1 MQRRQKLQIFTEKVL
16 SRVKKWQTYLVLVFI
31 MMIWGFNV
39 PALKTL
45 VTEFSPVTITSLRI
59 FTAGITVFV
68 ILGIMK
74 KIRKPTRR
82 EGVFIIGGGL
92 LNVVSHHYFLS
103 VGLTHTTSTNGG
115 LILGT
120 GPLLTALLA
129 SIILRNRPTVIKVI
143 GFLLGGIGVSIIV
156 LSGGEGLG
164 NLNSGDAMVFI
175 SIFSQALSFIIIS
188 RAAKTLDPRLL
199 TGYMLVFGSV
209 ILFIIGL
216 ITEPGEISQLDK
228 ASIGIWVLFLASAML
243 ATAVGHMLYNH
254 SIGKLGA
261 AETSI
266 FLNLNTFFSL
276 VGAALFLG
284 EKITSYHLLGL
295 VFIILGVIC
304 GAGTLEE
311 LIIKR
316 KRQRFY
322 AKKQHK
328 HHF

>member
-1 MQRRQKLQIFTEKVL
+1 
-16 SRVKKWQTYLVLVFI
+16 

-45 VTEFSPVTITSLRI
+45 VTEFTPVTITSLRI
-59 FTAGITVFV
+59 FTAGVTVFI

-74 KIRKPTRR
+74 KVRKPTRR
-82 EGVFIIGGGL
+82 ESIFIIGGGL

-103 VGLTHTTSTNGG
+103 VGLTQTTSTNGG

-129 SIILRNRPTVIKVI
+129 SILLRNRPTVIKVI
-143 GFLLGGIGVSIIV
+143 GFILGGIGVSIIV
-156 LSGGEGLG
+156 LSGGDGLG
-164 NLNSGDAMVFI
+164 NLNAGDAMVFI

-209 ILFIIGL
+209 ILFLIGL
-216 ITEPGEISQLDK
+216 KTEPEGLAQLSG
-228 ASIGIWVLFLASAML
+228 ASVWIWMLFIASAML

-254 SIGKLGA
+254 SIGQLGA

-276 VGAALFLG
+276 IGAALFLG

-295 VFIILGVIC
+295 LFIILGVIF

-322 AKKQHK
+322 NKQQN
-328 HHF
+328 HHM

>member
-1 MQRRQKLQIFTEKVL
+1 
-16 SRVKKWQTYLVLVFI
+16 VKKWQTYLVLVFI

-59 FTAGITVFV
+59 FTAGITVFI

-82 EGVFIIGGGL
+82 ESVFIIGGGL

-129 SIILRNRPTVIKVI
+129 SIILRNRPTLIKVI

-216 ITEPGEISQLDK
+216 IKEPGEISQLDE

-243 ATAVGHMLYNH
+243 ATALGHMLYNH

>member
-1 MQRRQKLQIFTEKVL
+1 
-16 SRVKKWQTYLVLVFI
+16 

-45 VTEFSPVTITSLRI
+45 VTEFTPVTITSLRI
-59 FTAGITVFV
+59 FTAGITVFI

-74 KIRKPTRR
+74 KVRRPTRR
-82 EGVFIIGGGL
+82 ESIFIIGGGL

-103 VGLTHTTSTNGG
+103 VGLTQTTSTNGG

-129 SIILRNRPTVIKVI
+129 SILLRNRPTVIKVI
-143 GFLLGGIGVSIIV
+143 GFVLGGIGVSIIV

-164 NLNSGDAMVFI
+164 NLNGGDAMIFI

-199 TGYMLVFGSV
+199 TGYMLIFGSV
-209 ILFIIGL
+209 ILFLIGL
-216 ITEPGEISQLDK
+216 VTEPGGLSQL
-228 ASIGIWVLFLASAML
+228 SGSSLWIWMLFIASAMI

-254 SIGKLGA
+254 SIGQLGA

-276 VGAALFLG
+276 IGAALFLG
-284 EKITSYHLLGL
+284 EKITSQHLLGL
-295 VFIILGVIC
+295 LFIILGVIF

-311 LIIKR
+311 MIIKR

-322 AKKQHK
+322 TKQQKRHM
-328 HHF
+328 

>member
-1 MQRRQKLQIFTEKVL
+1 M
-16 SRVKKWQTYLVLVFI
+16 KKWQTYLVLVFI

-59 FTAGITVFV
+59 FTAGITVFI

-82 EGVFIIGGGL
+82 ESVFIISGGL

-143 GFLLGGIGVSIIV
+143 GFVLGGIGVSIIV

-164 NLNSGDAMVFI
+164 NLNNGDAMVFI

-199 TGYMLVFGSV
+199 TGYMLVFGSM

>member
-1 MQRRQKLQIFTEKVL
+1 MKQMQELKSKEKVL
-16 SRVKKWQTYLVLVFI
+16 SALKKWQTYLVLVFI

-45 VTEFSPVTITSLRI
+45 VTEFTPVTITSLRI
-59 FTAGITVFV
+59 FTAGLTVFI

-74 KIRKPTRR
+74 QVRKPTRR
-82 EGVFIIGGGL
+82 ESVFIIGGGL

-103 VGLTHTTSTNGG
+103 VGLTQTTSTNGG

-129 SIILRNRPTVIKVI
+129 SILLRNRPTVIKLI
-143 GFLLGGIGVSIIV
+143 GFILGGMGVSIIV
-156 LSGGEGLG
+156 LSGGKGIG
-164 NLNSGDAMVFI
+164 SLNSGDAMVFI

-199 TGYMLVFGSV
+199 TGYMLVFGSI
-209 ILFIIGL
+209 ILFFIGL
-216 ITEPGEISQLDK
+216 ITEPEGLTQLDH
-228 ASIGIWVLFLASAML
+228 ASMGIWVLFLASAML
-243 ATAVGHMLYNH
+243 ATAVGHMLYNQ
-254 SIGKLGA
+254 SIGRLGA

-276 VGAALFLG
+276 VGAAIFLG
-284 EKITSYHLLGL
+284 ETITSQHLLGL
-295 VFIILGVIC
+295 LFIILGVVC

-322 AKKQHK
+322 AKQQK
-328 HHF
+328 HHM

>member
-1 MQRRQKLQIFTEKVL
+1 M
-16 SRVKKWQTYLVLVFI
+16 KKWQTYLVLVFI

-45 VTEFSPVTITSLRI
+45 VTEFTPVTITSLRI
-59 FTAGITVFV
+59 FTAGITVFI

-74 KIRKPTRR
+74 KVRRPTRR
-82 EGVFIIGGGL
+82 ESIFIIGGGL

-103 VGLTHTTSTNGG
+103 VGLTQTTSTNGG

-129 SIILRNRPTVIKVI
+129 SILLRNRPTVIKVI
-143 GFLLGGIGVSIIV
+143 GFVLGGIGVSIIV

-164 NLNSGDAMVFI
+164 NLNGGDAMIFI

-199 TGYMLVFGSV
+199 TGYMLIFGSV
-209 ILFIIGL
+209 ILFLIGL
-216 ITEPGEISQLDK
+216 VTEPGGLSQL
-228 ASIGIWVLFLASAML
+228 SGSSLWIWMLFIASAMI

-254 SIGKLGA
+254 SIGQLGA

-276 VGAALFLG
+276 IGAALFLG
-284 EKITSYHLLGL
+284 EKITSQHLLGL
-295 VFIILGVIC
+295 LFIILGVIF

-311 LIIKR
+311 MIIKR

-322 AKKQHK
+322 TKQQKRHM
-328 HHF
+328 

>member
-1 MQRRQKLQIFTEKVL
+1 L
-16 SRVKKWQTYLVLVFI
+16 KKWQTYLVLVFI

-45 VTEFSPVTITSLRI
+45 VTEFTPVTITSLRI
-59 FTAGITVFV
+59 FTAGVTVFI

-74 KIRKPTRR
+74 KVRKPTKR
-82 EGVFIIGGGL
+82 ESIFIIGGGL

-103 VGLTHTTSTNGG
+103 VGLTLTTSTNGG

-129 SIILRNRPTVIKVI
+129 SILLRNRPTVIKVI
-143 GFLLGGIGVSIIV
+143 GFILGGIGVSTIV

-164 NLNSGDAMVFI
+164 NLNGGDAMVFI

-209 ILFIIGL
+209 ILFCIGL
-216 ITEPGEISQLDK
+216 VTEPEGLTQLSG
-228 ASIGIWVLFLASAML
+228 ASIGMWMLFIASAML

-254 SIGKLGA
+254 SIGQLGA
-261 AETSI
+261 AEASI

-276 VGAALFLG
+276 IGAAIFLG

-295 VFIILGVIC
+295 LFIIMGVIC

-311 LIIKR
+311 MIIKR
-316 KRQRFY
+316 KRNRFY
-322 AKKQHK
+322 TKQQK
-328 HHF
+328 HHM

>member
-1 MQRRQKLQIFTEKVL
+1 MQRRQKLQILTEKVL

-59 FTAGITVFV
+59 FTAGITVFI

-82 EGVFIIGGGL
+82 ESVFIIGGGL

-188 RAAKTLDPRLL
+188 RAARTLDPRLL

-209 ILFIIGL
+209 LLFIIGL
-216 ITEPGEISQLDK
+216 ITEPAGLSQLDE
-228 ASIGIWVLFLASAML
+228 ASIGIWVLFLASAIL
-243 ATAVGHMLYNH
+243 ATAVGHMIYNH

-284 EKITSYHLLGL
+284 EKITSFHLLGL

-316 KRQRFY
+316 KRRRFY
-322 AKKQHK
+322 TNRE
-328 HHF
+328 HHY

>member
-82 EGVFIIGGGL
+82 ESVFIIGGGL

-216 ITEPGEISQLDK
+216 ITEPGGISQLDK

>member
-1 MQRRQKLQIFTEKVL
+1 L
-16 SRVKKWQTYLVLVFI
+16 KKWQTYLVLVFI

-45 VTEFSPVTITSLRI
+45 VTEFTPVTITSLRI
-59 FTAGITVFV
+59 FTAGVTVFI

-74 KIRKPTRR
+74 KVRKPTRR
-82 EGVFIIGGGL
+82 ESIFIIGGGL

-103 VGLTHTTSTNGG
+103 VGLTQTTSTNGG

-129 SIILRNRPTVIKVI
+129 SILLKNRPTVIKVI
-143 GFLLGGIGVSIIV
+143 GFILGGIGVSIIV
-156 LSGGEGLG
+156 LSGGDGLG
-164 NLNSGDAMVFI
+164 NLNAGDAMVFI

-209 ILFIIGL
+209 ILFLIGL
-216 ITEPGEISQLDK
+216 KTEPGGLSQLSG
-228 ASIGIWVLFLASAML
+228 ASVWIWMLFIASAML

-254 SIGKLGA
+254 SIGQLGA

-276 VGAALFLG
+276 IGAALFLG

-295 VFIILGVIC
+295 LFIILGVIF

-322 AKKQHK
+322 NKQQQQN
-328 HHF
+328 HHM

>member
-1 MQRRQKLQIFTEKVL
+1 MSAL
-16 SRVKKWQTYLVLVFI
+16 KKWQTYLVLVFI
-31 MMIWGFNV
+31 MMVWGFNV

-45 VTEFSPVTITSLRI
+45 VTEFTPVTITALRI
-59 FTAGITVFV
+59 FTAGITVFI

-74 KIRKPTRR
+74 KVRIPTRR
-82 EGVFIIGGGL
+82 ESLFIIGGGL

-103 VGLTHTTSTNGG
+103 VGLTQTTSTNGG

-129 SIILRNRPTVIKVI
+129 SILLRNRPTVIKVI
-143 GFLLGGIGVSIIV
+143 GFILGGIGVSIIV
-156 LSGGEGLG
+156 LSGGEGIG
-164 NLNSGDAMVFI
+164 NLNRGDGMVFI

-209 ILFIIGL
+209 ILFMIGL
-216 ITEPGEISQLDK
+216 MKEPGGLTHLGH
-228 ASIGIWVLFLASAML
+228 ASVGIWVLFFASAML

-276 VGAALFLG
+276 IGAALFLG

-295 VFIILGVIC
+295 LFIILGVIC

-311 LIIKR
+311 LIQKR

-322 AKKQHK
+322 SKQHK
-328 HHF
+328 HQM

>member
-1 MQRRQKLQIFTEKVL
+1 
-16 SRVKKWQTYLVLVFI
+16 
-31 MMIWGFNV
+31 MMVWGFNV

-45 VTEFSPVTITSLRI
+45 VTAFTPVTITSLRI
-59 FTAGITVFV
+59 FTAGITVFI

-74 KIRKPTRR
+74 KIRIPTRR
-82 EGVFIIGGGL
+82 ESLFIIGGGL

-103 VGLTHTTSTNGG
+103 VGLTQTTSTNGG

-129 SIILRNRPTVIKVI
+129 SILLRNRPTVIKVI
-143 GFLLGGIGVSIIV
+143 GFILGGIGVSIIV

-164 NLNSGDAMVFI
+164 NLNSGDLMVFI

-216 ITEPGEISQLDK
+216 MKEPGGLTHLGH
-228 ASIGIWVLFLASAML
+228 ASAGIWVLFFASAML

-254 SIGKLGA
+254 SIGQLGA

-276 VGAALFLG
+276 IGAALFLG
-284 EKITSYHLLGL
+284 EKITSYHLIGL
-295 VFIILGVIC
+295 LFIILGVIC

-311 LIIKR
+311 LIQKR

-322 AKKQHK
+322 TKQQK
-328 HHF
+328 HDM

>member
-1 MQRRQKLQIFTEKVL
+1 L
-16 SRVKKWQTYLVLVFI
+16 KKWQTYLVLVFI

-45 VTEFSPVTITSLRI
+45 VTEFTPVTITSLRI
-59 FTAGITVFV
+59 FTAGVTVFI

-74 KIRKPTRR
+74 KVRKPTRR
-82 EGVFIIGGGL
+82 ESIFIIGGGL

-103 VGLTHTTSTNGG
+103 VGLTQTTSTNGG

-129 SIILRNRPTVIKVI
+129 SILLRNRPTVIKVI
-143 GFLLGGIGVSIIV
+143 GFILGGIGVSIIV
-156 LSGGEGLG
+156 LSGGDGLG
-164 NLNSGDAMVFI
+164 NLNAGDAMVFI

-209 ILFIIGL
+209 ILFLIGL
-216 ITEPGEISQLDK
+216 KTEPGGLSQLSG
-228 ASIGIWVLFLASAML
+228 ASVWIWMLFIASAML

-254 SIGKLGA
+254 SIGQLGA

-276 VGAALFLG
+276 IGAALFLG

-295 VFIILGVIC
+295 LFIILGVIF

-322 AKKQHK
+322 NKQQQQN
-328 HHF
+328 HHM

>member
-1 MQRRQKLQIFTEKVL
+1 
-16 SRVKKWQTYLVLVFI
+16 

-45 VTEFSPVTITSLRI
+45 VTEFTPVTITSLRI
-59 FTAGITVFV
+59 FAAGITVFI

-74 KIRKPTRR
+74 KVRRPTRR
-82 EGVFIIGGGL
+82 ESIFIIGGGL

-103 VGLTHTTSTNGG
+103 VGLTQTTSTNGG

-129 SIILRNRPTVIKVI
+129 SILLRNRPTVIKVI
-143 GFLLGGIGVSIIV
+143 GFALGGIGVSIIV

-164 NLNSGDAMVFI
+164 NLNGGDAMIFI

-199 TGYMLVFGSV
+199 TGYMLIFGSV
-209 ILFIIGL
+209 ILFLIGL
-216 ITEPGEISQLDK
+216 VTEPGGLSQL
-228 ASIGIWVLFLASAML
+228 SGSSLWIWMLFIASAMI

-254 SIGKLGA
+254 SIGQLGA

-276 VGAALFLG
+276 IGAALFLG
-284 EKITSYHLLGL
+284 EKITSQHLLGL
-295 VFIILGVIC
+295 LFIILGVIF

-311 LIIKR
+311 MIIKR

-322 AKKQHK
+322 TKQQK
-328 HHF
+328 HHM

>member
-1 MQRRQKLQIFTEKVL
+1 
-16 SRVKKWQTYLVLVFI
+16 

-45 VTEFSPVTITSLRI
+45 VTEFTPVTITSLRI
-59 FTAGITVFV
+59 FTAGVTVFI

-74 KIRKPTRR
+74 KVRKPTRR
-82 EGVFIIGGGL
+82 ESIFIIGGGL

-103 VGLTHTTSTNGG
+103 VGLTQTTSTNGG

-129 SIILRNRPTVIKVI
+129 SILLKNRPTVIKVI
-143 GFLLGGIGVSIIV
+143 GFILGGIGVSIIV
-156 LSGGEGLG
+156 LSGGDGLG
-164 NLNSGDAMVFI
+164 NLNAGDAMVFI

-209 ILFIIGL
+209 ILFLIGL
-216 ITEPGEISQLDK
+216 KTEPGGLSQLSG
-228 ASIGIWVLFLASAML
+228 ASVWIWMLFIASAML

-254 SIGKLGA
+254 SIGQLGA

-276 VGAALFLG
+276 IGAALFLG

-295 VFIILGVIC
+295 LFIILGVIF

-322 AKKQHK
+322 NKQQQQN
-328 HHF
+328 HHM

>member
-1 MQRRQKLQIFTEKVL
+1 L
-16 SRVKKWQTYLVLVFI
+16 SALKKWQTYLVLVFI

-45 VTEFSPVTITSLRI
+45 VTAFTPVTITSLRI
-59 FTAGITVFV
+59 FTAGITVFI

-74 KIRKPTRR
+74 KIRIPTRR
-82 EGVFIIGGGL
+82 ESLFIIGGGL

-103 VGLTHTTSTNGG
+103 VGLTQTTSTNGG

-129 SIILRNRPTVIKVI
+129 SILLRNRPTVIKVI
-143 GFLLGGIGVSIIV
+143 GFMLGGIGVSIIV

-216 ITEPGEISQLDK
+216 VKEPGGLTHLNHVS
-228 ASIGIWVLFLASAML
+228 AGIWVLFFASAML

-254 SIGKLGA
+254 SIGQLGA

-276 VGAALFLG
+276 IGAALFLG

-295 VFIILGVIC
+295 LFIILGVIC

-311 LIIKR
+311 LILKR

-322 AKKQHK
+322 TKQQK
-328 HHF
+328 HHM

>member
-1 MQRRQKLQIFTEKVL
+1 M
-16 SRVKKWQTYLVLVFI
+16 KKWQTYLVLVFI

-59 FTAGITVFV
+59 FTAGVTVFI
-68 ILGIMK
+68 ILAIMK

-82 EGVFIIGGGL
+82 ESFFIIGGGL

-103 VGLTHTTSTNGG
+103 VGLTQTTSTNGG

-164 NLNSGDAMVFI
+164 SLNSGDALVFI

-216 ITEPGEISQLDK
+216 IKEPGEISQLDE
-228 ASIGIWVLFLASAML
+228 APIGIWVLFLASAML

>member
-1 MQRRQKLQIFTEKVL
+1 
-16 SRVKKWQTYLVLVFI
+16 
-31 MMIWGFNV
+31 MMVWGFNV

-45 VTEFSPVTITSLRI
+45 VTAFTPVTITSLRI
-59 FTAGITVFV
+59 FTAGITVFI

-74 KIRKPTRR
+74 KIRIPTRR
-82 EGVFIIGGGL
+82 ESLFIIGGGL

-103 VGLTHTTSTNGG
+103 VGLTQTTSTNGG

-129 SIILRNRPTVIKVI
+129 SILLRNRPTVIKVI

-164 NLNSGDAMVFI
+164 NLNSGDLMVFI

-209 ILFIIGL
+209 ILFIIGMVK
-216 ITEPGEISQLDK
+216 EPGGLTHLGH
-228 ASIGIWVLFLASAML
+228 ASAGIWVLFFASAML

-254 SIGKLGA
+254 SIGQLGA

-276 VGAALFLG
+276 IGAALFLG

-295 VFIILGVIC
+295 LFIILGVIC

-311 LIIKR
+311 LIQKR

-322 AKKQHK
+322 TKQQK
-328 HHF
+328 HHM

>member
-1 MQRRQKLQIFTEKVL
+1 M
-16 SRVKKWQTYLVLVFI
+16 KKWQTYLVLVFI

-45 VTEFSPVTITSLRI
+45 VTEFTPVTITSLRI
-59 FTAGITVFV
+59 FTAGVTVFI

-74 KIRKPTRR
+74 KVRKPTKR
-82 EGVFIIGGGL
+82 ESIFIIGGGL

-103 VGLTHTTSTNGG
+103 VGLTLTTSTNGG

-129 SIILRNRPTVIKVI
+129 SILLRNRPTVIKVI
-143 GFLLGGIGVSIIV
+143 GFILGGIGVSTIV

-164 NLNSGDAMVFI
+164 NLNGGDAMVFI

-209 ILFIIGL
+209 ILFCIGL
-216 ITEPGEISQLDK
+216 VTEPEGLTQLSG
-228 ASIGIWVLFLASAML
+228 ASIGMWMLFIASAML

-254 SIGKLGA
+254 SIGQLGA
-261 AETSI
+261 AEASI

-276 VGAALFLG
+276 IGAAIFLG

-295 VFIILGVIC
+295 LFIIMGVIC

-311 LIIKR
+311 MIIKR
-316 KRQRFY
+316 KRNRFY
-322 AKKQHK
+322 TKQQK
-328 HHF
+328 HHM

>member
-1 MQRRQKLQIFTEKVL
+1 
-16 SRVKKWQTYLVLVFI
+16 

-45 VTEFSPVTITSLRI
+45 VTAFTPVTITSLRI
-59 FTAGITVFV
+59 FTAGITVFI

-74 KIRKPTRR
+74 KIRIPTRR
-82 EGVFIIGGGL
+82 ESLFIIGGGL

-103 VGLTHTTSTNGG
+103 VGLTQTTSTNGG

-129 SIILRNRPTVIKVI
+129 SILLRNRPTVIKVI
-143 GFLLGGIGVSIIV
+143 GFMLGGIGVSIIV

-216 ITEPGEISQLDK
+216 VKEPGGLTHLGHVS
-228 ASIGIWVLFLASAML
+228 AGIWVLFFASAML

-254 SIGKLGA
+254 SIGQLGA

-276 VGAALFLG
+276 IGAALFLG

-295 VFIILGVIC
+295 LFIILGVIC

-311 LIIKR
+311 LIQKR

-322 AKKQHK
+322 TKQQK
-328 HHF
+328 HHM

>member
-1 MQRRQKLQIFTEKVL
+1 MSTL
-16 SRVKKWQTYLVLVFI
+16 KKWQTYLVLVFI

-45 VTEFSPVTITSLRI
+45 VTEFTPVTITSLRI
-59 FTAGITVFV
+59 FTAGITVFI

-74 KIRKPTRR
+74 KVRRPTRR
-82 EGVFIIGGGL
+82 ESIFIIGGGL

-103 VGLTHTTSTNGG
+103 VGLTQTTSTNGG

-129 SIILRNRPTVIKVI
+129 SILLRNRPTVIKVI
-143 GFLLGGIGVSIIV
+143 GFVLGGIGVSIIV

-164 NLNSGDAMVFI
+164 NLNGGDAMIFI

-199 TGYMLVFGSV
+199 TGYMLIFGSV
-209 ILFIIGL
+209 ILFLIGL
-216 ITEPGEISQLDK
+216 VTEPGGLSQL
-228 ASIGIWVLFLASAML
+228 SGSSLWIWMLFIASAMI

-254 SIGKLGA
+254 SIGQLGA

-276 VGAALFLG
+276 IGAALFLG
-284 EKITSYHLLGL
+284 EKITSQHLLGL
-295 VFIILGVIC
+295 LFIILGVIF

-311 LIIKR
+311 MIIKR

-322 AKKQHK
+322 TKQQKRHM
-328 HHF
+328 

>member
-1 MQRRQKLQIFTEKVL
+1 
-16 SRVKKWQTYLVLVFI
+16 

-45 VTEFSPVTITSLRI
+45 VTEFTPVTITSLRI
-59 FTAGITVFV
+59 FTAGVTVFI

-74 KIRKPTRR
+74 KVRKPTKR
-82 EGVFIIGGGL
+82 ESIFIIGGGL

-103 VGLTHTTSTNGG
+103 VGLTLTTSTNGG

-129 SIILRNRPTVIKVI
+129 SILLRNRPTVIKVI
-143 GFLLGGIGVSIIV
+143 GFILGGIGVSTIV

-164 NLNSGDAMVFI
+164 NLNGGDAMVFI

-209 ILFIIGL
+209 ILFCIGL
-216 ITEPGEISQLDK
+216 VTEPEGLTQLSG
-228 ASIGIWVLFLASAML
+228 ASIGMWMLFIASAML

-254 SIGKLGA
+254 SIGQLGA
-261 AETSI
+261 AEASI

-276 VGAALFLG
+276 IGAAIFLG

-295 VFIILGVIC
+295 LFIIMGVIC

-311 LIIKR
+311 MIIKR
-316 KRQRFY
+316 KRNRFY
-322 AKKQHK
+322 TKQQK
-328 HHF
+328 HHM

>member
-1 MQRRQKLQIFTEKVL
+1 
-16 SRVKKWQTYLVLVFI
+16 

-45 VTEFSPVTITSLRI
+45 VTEFTPVTITSLRI
-59 FTAGITVFV
+59 FTAGVTVFI

-74 KIRKPTRR
+74 KVRKPTRR
-82 EGVFIIGGGL
+82 ESIFIIGGGL

-103 VGLTHTTSTNGG
+103 VGLTQTTSTNGG

-129 SIILRNRPTVIKVI
+129 SILLRNRPTVIKVI
-143 GFLLGGIGVSIIV
+143 GFILGGIGVSIIV
-156 LSGGEGLG
+156 LSGGDGLG
-164 NLNSGDAMVFI
+164 NLNAGDAMVFI

-209 ILFIIGL
+209 ILFLIGL
-216 ITEPGEISQLDK
+216 KTEPGGLSQLSG
-228 ASIGIWVLFLASAML
+228 ASVWIWMLFIASAML

-254 SIGKLGA
+254 SIGQLGA

-276 VGAALFLG
+276 IGAALFLG

-295 VFIILGVIC
+295 LFIILGVIF

-322 AKKQHK
+322 NKQQN
-328 HHF
+328 HHM

>member
-1 MQRRQKLQIFTEKVL
+1 M
-16 SRVKKWQTYLVLVFI
+16 KKWQTYLVLVFI
-31 MMIWGFNV
+31 MMVWGFNV

-45 VTEFSPVTITSLRI
+45 VTEFTPVTITALRI
-59 FTAGITVFV
+59 FTAGITVFI

-74 KIRKPTRR
+74 KVRIPTRR
-82 EGVFIIGGGL
+82 ESLFIIGGGL

-103 VGLTHTTSTNGG
+103 VGLTQTTSTNGG

-129 SIILRNRPTVIKVI
+129 SILLRNRPTVIKVI
-143 GFLLGGIGVSIIV
+143 GFILGGIGVSIIV
-156 LSGGEGLG
+156 LSGGEGIG
-164 NLNSGDAMVFI
+164 NLNRGDGMVFI

-209 ILFIIGL
+209 ILFMIGL
-216 ITEPGEISQLDK
+216 MKEPGGLTHLGH
-228 ASIGIWVLFLASAML
+228 ASVGIWVLFFASAML

-276 VGAALFLG
+276 IGAALFLG

-295 VFIILGVIC
+295 LFIILGVIC

-311 LIIKR
+311 LIQKR

-322 AKKQHK
+322 SKQHK
-328 HHF
+328 HQM